1 MAITQTSI
9 AVLTND
15 AAFLANILRKYMQDE
30 NFTTPYLVDLVNHLN
45 PEIGC

>member
-15 AAFLANILRKYMQDE
+15 AAFLAKLVEKYMKDE
-30 NFTTPYLVDLVNHLN
+30 NFTTPYLTDLVNHLN
-45 PEIGC
+45 PKAGC